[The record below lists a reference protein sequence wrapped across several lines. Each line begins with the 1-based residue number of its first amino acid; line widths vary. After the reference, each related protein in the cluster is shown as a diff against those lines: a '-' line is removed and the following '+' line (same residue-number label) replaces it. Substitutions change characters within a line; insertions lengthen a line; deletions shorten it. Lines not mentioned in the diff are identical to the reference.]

1 MRAIESRRRAAGFRV
16 GSLAL
21 GAIVLGGLAL
31 PAPAV
36 AGKLSW
42 LDEVVRQAVKEAEAG
57 GKAAIRGSDGAA
69 EATGRLFL
77 READDSLEAIARRS
91 DDFARLA
98 GRAEAPVAETALR
111 GRFAKAVGAD
121 AALVRTFDDL
131 APAEKRLVVEMGETA
146 GRLAR
151 RYPGEAEPMI
161 RRLGVEG
168 MTAVRVY
175 GDDVAEVIAREGPES
190 VNVLRRTG
198 RAGWGFFN
206 ETVLPNK
213 GKLAAAGVLGL
224 FLANP
229 EKFVDTAG
237 RATQYAVE
245 QFAKAGIQL
254 AGAVTGGAARGLESA
269 LGATLAKYG
278 IDSAL
283 TRYLGMGLAALV
295 VLGSLLVLLGLPAR
309 LLLRPITWP
318 LRLILGRR
326 TTTTPRA
333 A

>member
-1 MRAIESRRRAAGFRV
+1 MSATLSRRRAV
-16 GSLAL
+16 GSWSRRALVGALAL
-21 GAIVLGGLAL
+21 AGLVL
-31 PAPAV
+31 PAPAS

-42 LDEVVRQAVKEAEAG
+42 LDEVVQQAVKEAEAG
-57 GKAAIRGSDGAA
+57 GKTVIRGGDGAA

-111 GRFAKAVGAD
+111 GRFAKVVGAD
-121 AALVRTFDDL
+121 ATLARTFDEL
-131 APAEKRLVVEMGETA
+131 APVEKRLVVEMGETA
-146 GRLAR
+146 QRLAR

-168 MTAVRVY
+168 LTAVRVY
-175 GDDVAEVIAREGPES
+175 GDDVAEVIAKEGPES

-198 RAGWGFFN
+198 RAGWAFF
-206 ETVLPNK
+206 TDKVLPNK

-254 AGAVTGGAARGLESA
+254 AGAVTGGAAKGLESA
-269 LGATLAKYG
+269 IGATLAKYG
-278 IDSAL
+278 INSAV
-283 TRYLGMGLAALV
+283 TRWLGMGLAGLV
-295 VLGSLLVLLGLPAR
+295 VVGALLVLLGLPAR

-318 LRLILGRR
+318 LRLVLGRR
-326 TTTTPRA
+326 TTTTTRA